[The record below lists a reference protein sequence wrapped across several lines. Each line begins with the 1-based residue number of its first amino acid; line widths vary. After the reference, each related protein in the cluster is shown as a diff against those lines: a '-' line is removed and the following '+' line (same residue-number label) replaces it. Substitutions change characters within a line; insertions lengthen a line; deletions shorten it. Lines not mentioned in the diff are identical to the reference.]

1 MRTVN
6 CEGGIRRQLPH
17 LACAALSWLLLDGAV
32 IAQEAPKNLS
42 SYLTDVNAG
51 TVSAGNLVGLS
62 ESAISQIQTSQDFV
76 VALKPLTSSQSKSG
90 FGLAITPARTSMLP
104 VVSSFDYNNSSLSR
118 VLANLTF
125 SYAENS
131 ADIANISYRKSAF
144 SLDTYLYLDAMD
156 DPVIVAYDAFGKCK
170 GRKAAD
176 LADSQARIKR
186 RAAQRALDAAKT
198 PEEREKA
205 QDDLDAAEVV
215 IKQAKIDAEAAHKKC
230 VDDALKL
237 AKWNAS
243 RLSASFGAGLIKPD
257 DNSSSRRSLG
267 RTTTLGGILETG
279 KQGATYLSLRHTS
292 QEVDLTTL
300 GATPQYKNSTLGA
313 ARYTYGSKD
322 DNGKWKALIEGST
335 AKKSD
340 VTMTN
345 RVFKYA
351 VGIDAK
357 VSKGM
362 WLEFRLGKN
371 RTLDGTSDQITSLM
385 TLNVTPSSTL
395 FAE

>member
-1 MRTVN
+1 M
-6 CEGGIRRQLPH
+6 RQLRH
-17 LACAALSWLLLDGAV
+17 LALTALGWLLLDGTV

-76 VALKPLTSSQSKSG
+76 VALKPLASNQSKNG
-90 FGLAITPARTSMLP
+90 FGLAVTPARTSILP
-104 VVSSFDYNNSSLSR
+104 VVSAFDYSHSSLSR

-131 ADIANISYRKSAF
+131 ADIASVSYRKSAF
-144 SLDTYLYLDAMD
+144 SLDTYLYLNATD
-156 DPVIVAYDAFGKCK
+156 DPVVAAYEAFGNCPR
-170 GRKAAD
+170 RKAAD
-176 LADSQARIKR
+176 LADAQARIER
-186 RAAQRALDAAKT
+186 RKARKELDAAKT
-198 PEEREKA
+198 SEEREKA
-205 QDDLDAAEVV
+205 QDNLDAAEAV
-215 IKQAKIDAEAAHKKC
+215 IKQAKIDAEAAHRKC
-230 VDDALKL
+230 VDDALKST
-237 AKWNAS
+237 KWNAS
-243 RLSASFGAGLIKPD
+243 RFSASFGAGLIKPD

-292 QEVDLTTL
+292 QEVDLSTL
-300 GATPQYKNSTLGA
+300 GATPQYKSSTLGA

-351 VGIDAK
+351 VGFDAK

-371 RTLDGTSDQITSLM
+371 RTLDGTSDQAMSLM
-385 TLNVTPSSTL
+385 TLNVAPSSTL

>member
-1 MRTVN
+1 MS
-6 CEGGIRRQLPH
+6 QLRH
-17 LACAALSWLLLDGAV
+17 LACAALGWLLLDGTV
-32 IAQEAPKNLS
+32 IAQPKNLS
-42 SYLTDVNAG
+42 SYLTDVSAG

-76 VALKPLTSSQSKSG
+76 VALKPLASNQSKNG

-104 VVSSFDYNNSSLSR
+104 VVSASEYNDSSLSR

-131 ADIANISYRKSAF
+131 ADIANVSYRKSAF
-144 SLDTYLYLDAMD
+144 SIDTYLYLHATD
-156 DPVIVAYDAFGKCK
+156 DPVVAAQEAFGNCP
-170 GRKAAD
+170 RRRAAE
-176 LADSQARIKR
+176 LADGQARIER
-186 RAAQRALDAAKT
+186 RKARRELDAAKT
-198 PEEREKA
+198 SEEREKT
-205 QDDLDAAEVV
+205 QDNLDAAEAV
-215 IKQAKIDAEAAHKKC
+215 IKQAKIDADAAHRKC
-230 VDDALKL
+230 VDDALKST
-237 AKWNAS
+237 KWNAS
-243 RLSASFGAGLIKPD
+243 RLSASFGAGWIKPE

-267 RTTTLGGILETG
+267 WTTTLGGILETG
-279 KQGATYLSLRHTS
+279 KQGAAYLSLRHTS
-292 QEVDLTTL
+292 HEVDLSTL

-322 DNGKWKALIEGST
+322 DNGKWKTLIEGST

-357 VSKGM
+357 VSKGT

-371 RTLDGTSDQITSLM
+371 RALDGTSDQITSLM
-385 TLNVTPSSTL
+385 TLNVTPSTTL

>member
-1 MRTVN
+1 MRHL
-6 CEGGIRRQLPH
+6 RH
-17 LACAALSWLLLDGAV
+17 LACAALGWLLLGGTV

-76 VALKPLTSSQSKSG
+76 VALKPLTSNQSKSG
-90 FGLAITPARTSMLP
+90 FGLALTPARTSMMP
-104 VVSSFDYNNSSLSR
+104 VVSSSDYYNSSSSR

-131 ADIANISYRKSAF
+131 ADIANVSYRKSAF
-144 SLDTYLYLDAMD
+144 SIDTYFYLHATD
-156 DPVIVAYDAFGKCK
+156 DPVVAAYDAFGKCK

-186 RAAQRALDAAKT
+186 RAAERALEAAKS
-198 PEEREKA
+198 EKDEKEKEKKVEKA
-205 QDDLDAAEVV
+205 QNDLDGAEAV
-215 IKQAKIDAEAAHKKC
+215 IRQAKIDAEAAHKKC
-230 VDDALKL
+230 VDDALRVT
-237 AKWNAS
+237 KWNAS
-243 RLSASFGAGLIKPD
+243 RLSASFGAGWIKPD
-257 DNSSSRRSLG
+257 DNSSSRQSLG

-279 KQGATYLSLRHTS
+279 EQGAAYLSLRHTS

-300 GATPQYKNSTLGA
+300 GATPQYKSSTLGA

-340 VTMTN
+340 ATMTN

-371 RTLDGTSDQITSLM
+371 RTLDGTSDQTTSLL
-385 TLNVTPSSTL
+385 TLNLAPSSTL